1 LLRMALALLLVRLLL
16 VAAVATAASGVP
28 VPSGYAGLAVG
39 FYKESCPHAE
49 ELVLAEM
56 REIVREDPTLGP
68 ALLRFML
75 HDCFVRVRRALLNF
89 SLFRFSFV
97 VPSLLCM
104 PSCSSSCPV
113 PWRARDASLADGL
126 TMDMRLLRAQ
136 GCDGS
141 IMLKSRNGTGERN
154 SIPSYSLRG
163 YDEID
168 QIKTKLEA
176 ECPLTVSCADIIV
189 MAARDAVFLVTS
201 FRASE
206 APHAFVESWAP

>member
-1 LLRMALALLLVRLLL
+1 MALALLLVRLLL

-89 SLFRFSFV
+89 SLFCFSIV

-104 PSCSSSCPV
+104 PSCSSSCPA
-113 PWRARDASLADGL
+113 WRARDTSLL
-126 TMDMRLLRAQ
+126 M
-136 GCDGS
+136 
-141 IMLKSRNGTGERN
+141 
-154 SIPSYSLRG
+154 
-163 YDEID
+163 
-168 QIKTKLEA
+168 
-176 ECPLTVSCADIIV
+176 V
-189 MAARDAVFLVTS
+189 
-201 FRASE
+201 
-206 APHAFVESWAP
+206 